1 MKKYNLHMSDI
12 FKKFISLILFSFISF
27 NAFAIET
34 IEISGGG
41 TKQINIAVM
50 PYKETAA
57 DKTNSLMHQIIA
69 ADLYRS
75 GFFRPLDV
83 DGLINKPSI
92 LSEIN
97 YPEMTAIEAQVMTLG
112 QIEVSNNRMKVNWF
126 LVDINKKT
134 ILTTMEFSGPASQYR
149 AIAHKI
155 SDTIYEK
162 ITGIPG
168 VFSTRI
174 SYISK
179 NKGRYSLNVA
189 DADGFNTQSVVG
201 SPQPLISARWSPDGT
216 KFAYV
221 SFEKKKPIIYI
232 QSLITG
238 QRTVLANFKGNNSS
252 PAWSPDGKRL
262 AIVLTYNANSQIY
275 LIDPDGSNL
284 KPLIQSAHID
294 TEPVWSPDG
303 KFIYFTSD
311 RGGRP
316 QIYKVPS
323 SGGEPQRISFEGNQN
338 LNPNISPDGKMLTYV
353 MQDEGRFRVV
363 LHDLQ
368 SGQITKITDG
378 PFDEAPKF
386 APNGHVVLYAHK
398 INGSGELSTVSI
410 DGVVRQSFNIHAD
423 DIREPAWGP
432 FVK

>member
-1 MKKYNLHMSDI
+1 MKKYNLSMLKI
-12 FKKFISLILFSFISF
+12 LKAFISLLLFSLIASH
-27 NAFAIET
+27 AFAIET

-50 PYKETAA
+50 PYKEVVK
-57 DKTNSLMHQIIA
+57 DKANSLMHQIIA

-75 GFFRPLDV
+75 GFFRPLEV
-83 DGLINKPSI
+83 NGLINKPSV

-112 QIEVSNNRMKVNWF
+112 QVETNNNRLKVNWF
-126 LVDINKKT
+126 LVDVNKKT
-134 ILTTMEFSGPASQYR
+134 ILTTMEFSGSASQYR

-162 ITGIPG
+162 LTGIPG
-168 VFSTRI
+168 VFSTKI

-189 DADGFNTQSVVG
+189 DADGFNIQSVVG
-201 SPQPLISARWSPDGT
+201 SPQPIISARWSPDAT
-216 KFAYV
+216 KIAYV

-232 QSLITG
+232 QSLVTG

-252 PAWSPDGKRL
+252 PSWSPDGRRL

-275 LIDPDGSNL
+275 LIDADGSNL
-284 KPLIQSAHID
+284 KPLIQSANID

-303 KFIYFTSD
+303 KLIYFTSD

-316 QIYKVPS
+316 QIYKVSS
-323 SGGEPQRISFEGNQN
+323 SGGEPQRLSFEGNQN
-338 LNPNISPDGKMLTYV
+338 LNPNVSPDGKMLSYV
-353 MQDEGRFRVV
+353 TQDEGRFRVV

-368 SGQITKITDG
+368 TGQITKITDG

-386 APNGHVVLYAHK
+386 SPNGHVILYSHK
-398 INGSGELSTVSI
+398 VKGSGELSTVSI
-410 DGVVRQSFNIHAD
+410 DGVVHQSFNIQGD

-432 FVK
+432 FAK

>member
-1 MKKYNLHMSDI
+1 MKKYNLSMLKI
-12 FKKFISLILFSFISF
+12 FKAFISLLLFSLIASH
-27 NAFAIET
+27 ASAIET

-50 PYKETAA
+50 PYKEVVK
-57 DKTNSLMHQIIA
+57 DKANSLMHQIIA

-75 GFFRPLDV
+75 GFFRPLEV
-83 DGLINKPSI
+83 NGLINKPSV

-112 QIEVSNNRMKVNWF
+112 QVEINNNRLKVNWF
-126 LVDINKKT
+126 LVDVNKKT
-134 ILTTMEFSGPASQYR
+134 ILTTMEFSGSASQYR

-162 ITGIPG
+162 LTGIPG
-168 VFSTRI
+168 VFSTKI

-189 DADGFNTQSVVG
+189 DADGFNIQSVVS
-201 SPQPLISARWSPDGT
+201 SPQPIISARWSPDAT
-216 KFAYV
+216 KIAYV

-232 QSLITG
+232 QSLVTG

-252 PAWSPDGKRL
+252 PSWSPDGRRL

-275 LIDPDGSNL
+275 LIDADGSNL

-303 KFIYFTSD
+303 KLIYFTSD

-316 QIYKVPS
+316 QIYKVSS
-323 SGGEPQRISFEGNQN
+323 SGGEPQRLSFEGNQN
-338 LNPNISPDGKMLTYV
+338 LNPNVSPDGKMLSYV
-353 MQDEGRFRVV
+353 TQDEGRFRVV

-368 SGQITKITDG
+368 TGQITKITDG

-386 APNGHVVLYAHK
+386 SPNGHVILYSHK
-398 INGSGELSTVSI
+398 VKGSGELSTVSI
-410 DGVVRQSFNIHAD
+410 DGVVHQSFNIQAD

>member
-1 MKKYNLHMSDI
+1 MKKYNLSMSKI
-12 FKKFISLILFSFISF
+12 LKAFISLLLFSLITPH
-27 NAFAIET
+27 ALAIET

-50 PYKETAA
+50 PYKEVGT
-57 DKTNSLMHQIIA
+57 DKANSLMHQIIA

-75 GFFRPLDV
+75 GFFRPLEV
-83 DGLINKPSI
+83 NGLINKPFT

-112 QIEVSNNRMKVNWF
+112 QVETNNNRLKVNWF
-126 LVDINKKT
+126 LVDVNKKT

-162 ITGIPG
+162 LTGIPG
-168 VFSTRI
+168 VFSTKI

-189 DADGFNTQSVVG
+189 DADGFNIQSVVG
-201 SPQPLISARWSPDGT
+201 SPQPIISARWSPDAT
-216 KFAYV
+216 KIAYV

-232 QSLITG
+232 QSLVTG

-252 PAWSPDGKRL
+252 PSWSPDGRRL

-275 LIDPDGSNL
+275 LIDADGSNL
-284 KPLIQSAHID
+284 KPLIQSANID

-303 KFIYFTSD
+303 KLIYFTSD

-316 QIYKVPS
+316 QIYKVSS
-323 SGGEPQRISFEGNQN
+323 SGGEPQRLSFEGNQN
-338 LNPNISPDGKMLTYV
+338 LNPNVSPDGKMLSYV
-353 MQDEGRFRVV
+353 TQDEGRFRVV

-368 SGQITKITDG
+368 TGQITKITDG

-386 APNGHVVLYAHK
+386 SPNGHVILYSHK
-398 INGSGELSTVSI
+398 VKGSGELSTVSI
-410 DGVVRQSFNIHAD
+410 DGVVHQSFNIQAD

>member
-1 MKKYNLHMSDI
+1 MKKYNLSMLKI
-12 FKKFISLILFSFISF
+12 FKAFISLLLFSLITPH
-27 NAFAIET
+27 ALAIET

-50 PYKETAA
+50 PYKEVGT
-57 DKTNSLMHQIIA
+57 DKANSLMHQIIV

-75 GFFRPLDV
+75 GFFRPLEV
-83 DGLINKPSI
+83 NGLINKPFT

-112 QIEVSNNRMKVNWF
+112 QVETNNNRLKVNWF
-126 LVDINKKT
+126 LVDVNKKT

-162 ITGIPG
+162 LTGIPG
-168 VFSTRI
+168 VFSTKI

-189 DADGFNTQSVVG
+189 DADGFNIQSVVG
-201 SPQPLISARWSPDGT
+201 SPQPIISARWSPDAT
-216 KFAYV
+216 KIAYV

-232 QSLITG
+232 QSLVTG

-252 PAWSPDGKRL
+252 PSWSPDGRRL

-275 LIDPDGSNL
+275 LIDADGSNL
-284 KPLIQSAHID
+284 KPLIQSANID

-303 KFIYFTSD
+303 KLIYFTSD

-316 QIYKVPS
+316 QIYKVSS
-323 SGGEPQRISFEGNQN
+323 SGGEPQRLSFEGNQN
-338 LNPNISPDGKMLTYV
+338 LNPNVSPDGKMLSYV
-353 MQDEGRFRVV
+353 TQDEGRFRVV

-368 SGQITKITDG
+368 TGQITKITDG

-386 APNGHVVLYAHK
+386 SPNGHVILYSHK
-398 INGSGELSTVSI
+398 VKGSGELSTVSI
-410 DGVVRQSFNIHAD
+410 DGVVHQSFNIQAD
-423 DIREPAWGP
+423 DIREPSWGP
-432 FVK
+432 FAK

>member
-168 VFSTRI
+168 VFSTKI

-189 DADGFNTQSVVG
+189 DADGFNAQSVVG

>member
-1 MKKYNLHMSDI
+1 MKKYNLNNLKI
-12 FKKFISLILFSFISF
+12 FRALIALCLFSLMTSY
-27 NAFAIET
+27 AFAIET
-34 IEISGGG
+34 IEIAGGG

-50 PYKETAA
+50 PYKEVVA
-57 DKTNSLMHQIIA
+57 DKANSRMHQIIT

-75 GFFRPLDV
+75 GFFRPLNV
-83 DGLINKPSI
+83 DGLINKPSA

-97 YPEMTAIEAQVMTLG
+97 YSEMSAIEAQVMTLG
-112 QIEVSNNRMKVNWF
+112 QVEINNNRLKVNWF
-126 LVDINKKT
+126 LVDVNKKT
-134 ILTTMEFSGPASQYR
+134 ILTTMEFSGPVAQYR

-155 SDTIYEK
+155 SDMIYEK
-162 ITGIPG
+162 LTGIPG
-168 VFSTRI
+168 VFSTKI
-174 SYISK
+174 SYITK

-189 DADGFNTQSVVG
+189 DADGFNVQSVVG
-201 SPQPLISARWSPDGT
+201 SPQPIISARWSPDTT
-216 KFAYV
+216 KIAYV

-232 QSLITG
+232 QSLVTG

-252 PAWSPDGKRL
+252 PSWSPDGRRL

-275 LIDPDGSNL
+275 LIDADGSNL
-284 KPLIQSAHID
+284 KSLIQSTHID

-303 KFIYFTSD
+303 KSIYFTSD

-316 QIYKVPS
+316 QIYKVSS
-323 SGGEPQRISFEGNQN
+323 SGGEPQRVSFEGNQN
-338 LNPNISPDGKMLTYV
+338 LNPNVSPDGKILSYV
-353 MQDEGRFRVV
+353 TQDEGRFRVV

-368 SGQITKITDG
+368 TGQITKITDG

-386 APNGHVVLYAHK
+386 SPNGHVILYAQK

-410 DGVVRQSFNIHAD
+410 DGVVRQSFNILAE
-423 DIREPAWGP
+423 DIREPAWAP

>member
-1 MKKYNLHMSDI
+1 MK
-12 FKKFISLILFSFISF
+12 FQ
-27 NAFAIET
+27 
-34 IEISGGG
+34 GGG

-50 PYKETAA
+50 PYKEIAT
-57 DKTNSLMHQIIA
+57 DKTTGRMHQIIA

-75 GFFRPLDV
+75 GFFRSLDV
-83 DGLINKPSI
+83 EGLINKPSL

-97 YPEMTAIEAQVMTLG
+97 YAEMTAIEAQVVTLG
-112 QIEVSNNRMKVNWF
+112 QIELNNNRIKVNWS

-134 ILTTMEFSGPASQYR
+134 ILTTMEYSGPLQQYR

-155 SDTIYEK
+155 SDAIYEK
-162 ITGIPG
+162 LTGIPG
-168 VFSTRI
+168 VFSTKI

-189 DADGFNTQSVVG
+189 DADGFNVRSVVG
-201 SPQPLISARWSPDGT
+201 SPQPLISARWSPDAT

-221 SFEKKKPIIYI
+221 SFEKKKPVVYI
-232 QSLITG
+232 QSLVTG

-252 PAWSPDGKRL
+252 PAWAPDGRRL

-284 KPLIQSAHID
+284 KPLIQSAYID

-303 KFIYFTSD
+303 RFIYFTSD

-316 QIYKVPS
+316 QIYKVAS
-323 SGGEPQRISFEGNQN
+323 TGGEPQRVSFEGAQN
-338 LNPNISPDGKMLTYV
+338 LNPNISPDGKMLAYV
-353 MQDEGRFRVV
+353 SHDEGRFRVV

-368 SGQITKITDG
+368 SGQATKITEG
-378 PFDEAPKF
+378 PFDEAPQF
-386 APNGHVVLYAHK
+386 SPNGHVILYAHK

-423 DIREPAWGP
+423 DIREPAWAP

>member
-1 MKKYNLHMSDI
+1 MKKYNFSMLKI
-12 FKKFISLILFSFISF
+12 FKIFLILFGFVSS

-50 PYKETAA
+50 PYKEIAL
-57 DKTNSLMHQIIA
+57 DKTKSPMHQIIA

-83 DGLINKPSI
+83 EGLVNKPSV

-97 YPEMTAIEAQVMTLG
+97 YPEMTAIEAQVVTLG
-112 QIEVSNNRMKVNWF
+112 QVEVNNNRLKVNWF

-134 ILTTMEFSGPASQYR
+134 ILTTMDFSGSVAQYR
-149 AIAHKI
+149 AIGHKI

-168 VFSTRI
+168 VFSTKI

-179 NKGRYSLNVA
+179 NKGRYSLNIA
-189 DADGFNTQSVVG
+189 DADGFNVQSVVS

-216 KFAYV
+216 RIAYV

-232 QSLITG
+232 QSLVTG
-238 QRTVLANFKGNNSS
+238 QRAIVANFKGNNSS
-252 PAWSPDGKRL
+252 PSWSPDGKRL

-275 LIDPDGSNL
+275 LIDSDGSNL

-294 TEPVWSPDG
+294 TEPTWSPDG
-303 KFIYFTSD
+303 KWIYFTSD

-316 QIYKVPS
+316 QIYKVSS
-323 SGGEPQRISFEGNQN
+323 SGGEPQRVSFEGSQN
-338 LNPNISPDGKMLTYV
+338 LNPSISPDGKMLTYV

-368 SGQITKITDG
+368 GDQITKITDG

-386 APNGHVVLYAHK
+386 SPNGHVILYAHK
-398 INGSGELSTVSI
+398 INGLGELSTVSI

>member
-1 MKKYNLHMSDI
+1 MSKI
-12 FKKFISLILFSFISF
+12 FKIFIALILFSFVSF

-50 PYKETAA
+50 PYKEIAA
-57 DKTNSLMHQIIA
+57 DKINSRMHQIIA

-75 GFFRPLDV
+75 GFFKPLDV
-83 DGLINKPSI
+83 EGLINKPSI

-97 YPEMTAIEAQVMTLG
+97 YSEMTAIEAQVMTLG
-112 QIEVSNNRMKVNWF
+112 QVEVNNSRIKVNWF

-134 ILTTMEFSGPASQYR
+134 ILMTMEFSGPMAQYR

-168 VFSTRI
+168 VFSTKI

-189 DADGFNTQSVVG
+189 DADGFNMQSVVS

-216 KFAYV
+216 KIAYV
-221 SFEKKKPIIYI
+221 SFEKRKPIIYI
-232 QSLITG
+232 QSLVTG
-238 QRTVLANFKGNNSS
+238 QRTILANFKGNNSS
-252 PAWSPDGKRL
+252 PSWSPDGKRL

-284 KPLIQSAHID
+284 KPLIQSVHID

-316 QIYKVPS
+316 QIYKVS
-323 SGGEPQRISFEGNQN
+323 STGGEPQRVSFEGNQN
-338 LNPNISPDGKMLTYV
+338 LNPNVSPDGKMLSYV
-353 MQDEGRFRVV
+353 TQEEGRFRVV

-386 APNGHVVLYAHK
+386 APNGHVILYAHK